1 MTRPFIR
8 HGIVERDPNVV
19 ELAGPTKAPIT
30 VLALDFEAVFI
41 IIIVATAVSVA
52 LILRIVIRIIITRI
66 ASARGTL
73 VFHFAFC
80 GR

>member
-41 IIIVATAVSVA
+41 IIIVATAVSAA
-52 LILRIVIRIIITRI
+52 LILRREIRIETRI
-66 ASARGTL
+66 ASARGTRL
-73 VFHFAFC
+73 CHLAFC